1 MVSVDSNFCAI
12 VVSQHHA
19 MILPVQRC
27 QAFVAE
33 GCSQN
38 TVKGLQGSDSE
49 VDAGLESIDRESSLY
64 YWGSVNLLAHSQAVI
79 EGCCCI
85 LPGQTLWV
93 SLLQLVEEAFANE
106 AVTR

>member
-1 MVSVDSNFCAI
+1 MFRPGHVPKAVLYGARINAYTACSTGHRAAVDERRSN
-12 VVSQHHA
+12 
-19 MILPVQRC
+19 
-27 QAFVAE
+27 
-33 GCSQN
+33 
-38 TVKGLQGSDSE
+38 SE

-64 YWGSVNLLAHSQAVI
+64 YWGSVNLLAHSHAVI

-93 SLLQLVEEAFANE
+93 SLLQFFEEAFANE